1 MEEKTAYLVVMV
13 VQFIYAGMYVL
24 TKAAFNTGVDTFV
37 FVFYRQAAATVFIA
51 PAAIIS
57 GRITNPPLG
66 FTILLKIFLLVSIGI
81 TFSLNLYSVALSY
94 TSATV
99 ASAVTNSVPVITFF
113 LAVVFRMEKMEI
125 RSRSG
130 VAKFLGITLCLGGVM
145 AIAFYTG
152 TYLPSPIHSHPLR
165 HGISGSFA
173 EVGGGN
179 SRGEWVKGTFLII
192 LSCGAWS
199 LWLVLQVKVLQE
211 YPSKILFTAIQCLF
225 SSLQSFLVAVF
236 FQRDLNRW
244 KLRFDVGLLAVAY
257 SGVVVTG
264 VSFYLQTWCIEKR
277 GPVFLAVFT
286 PMALLI
292 TVFVEWL
299 VLGQLVDLGSV
310 LGGLLMVGGLY
321 SVLWGK
327 LREEPKGTPPPGG
340 ELVALAVPPSVTR
353 PGPLPPSSLLHL
365 EP

>member
-199 LWLVLQVKVLQE
+199 LWLVLQ
-211 YPSKILFTAIQCLF
+211 ILFTAIQCLF

-286 PMALLI
+286 LWRSSSPSSSS
-292 TVFVEWL
+292 
-299 VLGQLVDLGSV
+299 GCV